1 MERENRQEALEQLLQ
16 IAVAQGY
23 ITFDD
28 IFECADAHSLSIG
41 DFDWLSEAATSRQVI
56 IYDKAPQ
63 AVTESDEEYDDYAQI
78 DYEVTFQEILEIEP
92 SLKPFIDSIRA
103 IKPPQRG
110 ELSRIKYQVIEGN
123 AHARTRMI
131 EMYTR
136 LALRIALQ
144 RAKAFDLNLEETIG
158 DACLGLLIA
167 VDRYDPD
174 SSGPFASFASIWIFQ
189 TITREQPTTNPHI
202 YFPVHRKEDFYTMYP
217 LYKKRGCIECD
228 EFGSCEKVLDMTVK
242 KVGGDSSQAFD
253 LVIASMS
260 YESYE
265 EVLEKVEQRDS
276 LYEEEGFWVSLPED
290 RVFYTQEED
299 DTDSIIEAARHEEL
313 YKVLSRLDERARK
326 IIIARYGLDG
336 EGEKTLEQVGRMF
349 WITRERVRQIEKKS
363 LRKMLSSFQH
373 MSSSVIYTR
382 KPRKNIRK

>member
-1 MERENRQEALEQLLQ
+1 M
-16 IAVAQGY
+16 ISP
-23 ITFDD
+23 I
-28 IFECADAHSLSIG
+28 
-41 DFDWLSEAATSRQVI
+41 DF
-56 IYDKAPQ
+56 
-63 AVTESDEEYDDYAQI
+63 
-78 DYEVTFQEILEIEP
+78 
-92 SLKPFIDSIRA
+92 
-103 IKPPQRG
+103 
-110 ELSRIKYQVIEGN
+110 
-123 AHARTRMI
+123 
-131 EMYTR
+131 
-136 LALRIALQ
+136 
-144 RAKAFDLNLEETIG
+144 
-158 DACLGLLIA
+158 
-167 VDRYDPD
+167 
-174 SSGPFASFASIWIFQ
+174 
-189 TITREQPTTNPHI
+189 ITREQPTTNPHI

-349 WITRERVRQIEKKS
+349 WITRERVRQIEKN
-363 LRKMLSSFQH
+363 R
-373 MSSSVIYTR
+373 
-382 KPRKNIRK
+382 